1 MAMLPFEP
9 ESLESMQ
16 ARFPKALERIWVVP
30 SNGDM
35 PDRPGMH
42 REHLFDFESG
52 LRLLISIDRLDKA
65 NTIIHISASWEYFTP
80 VTFTVASEQVNE
92 AYKSLGGKGHL
103 KLIGVSQ
110 FGVPHWTVK
119 IGEGE

>member
-1 MAMLPFEP
+1 MAILPFEP
-9 ESLESMQ
+9 EPLESLQ

-65 NTIIHISASWEYFTP
+65 KYHYPYLCIMGIFHTSYFY
-80 VTFTVASEQVNE
+80 S
-92 AYKSLGGKGHL
+92 S
-103 KLIGVSQ
+103 
-110 FGVPHWTVK
+110 FGTSK
-119 IGEGE
+119 